1 MPFLKR
7 VIARLIGFDGA
18 YRRLAG
24 KVTIE
29 RLEADARVE
38 RFDGHAVWELMYL
51 GRSDLKTNRS
61 KPRLRRHS

>member
-1 MPFLKR
+1 VPFLKR

-29 RLEADARVE
+29 GLEADARVE

-51 GRSDLKTNRS
+51 GRSRPQD
-61 KPRLRRHS
+61 KPLQTSPAAA